1 MLPGKLCIGIV
12 EEDNPLKSYF
22 RMRPLLIEAGGEYQ
36 TRDFTEAYAK
46 DGCLRIVPDKNESS
60 HFKVRMRC
68 MGGYCVMDLRAH
80 DGENDKI
87 RLNKN
92 FRGDDTERNAYIVYS
107 DVVREPA
114 DGMIFEICDADSVD
128 ADGAW
133 TRELPH
139 TKRVLLDGADDLWI
153 VERDDMG
160 AIRARRD
167 GAAPANMQRFEIAS
181 EGGTLR
187 FAIRPLSDME
197 SVIAAPEIKRPEPA
211 PAAPRMQPEPAQARD
226 IKVFKPT
233 GEQLFS
239 EQCGLNP
246 RRNRSLQ
253 EIIEEKWR
261 HSRVDQLGHPVPA
274 NAMGVPLDNPVEIA
288 VRAIRRAWENP
299 AQHEELVNRI
309 ADMEAFLMAL
319 SARRRDSV
327 QRELQ
332 KQLENLEAERLM
344 EIDSLAQLRRQK
356 EGLRE
361 TLKAEIRAEEAE
373 ALRDATEKTQA
384 AKAELAKY
392 RAMADEAKETARFAE
407 DAFASLSDGRFEDR
421 LRDFALTSRA
431 AKLFSGDDEESA
443 SAPAVE
449 PVAPD
454 RGEWI
459 DRVMQAFSDE
469 GLQIDAQGAANLL
482 ICAALGDGLILSGA
496 ATADKTAA
504 AQAFARA
511 LSAQY
516 TGQMR
521 VFTRAAD
528 ANADFI
534 KDTYLPAV
542 ALIADANARPHED
555 IYMGLRGAAENL
567 IVVAACSD
575 GGFPISA
582 EALERGFM
590 IRIEPVAADAPWRAP
605 CAAQRE
611 FAPATL
617 ASLRH
622 AFLCEDARVSPD
634 AELKLREIREALNRH
649 GVRLSRHTLNQMYR
663 YCAAMQDGGFADGLR
678 ALDLAF
684 AQKALPA
691 VIADARIECLVEL
704 KDILAGLSACE
715 KVLAAPLPLLVGG
728 ADSQL
733 LPH

>member
-22 RMRPLLIEAGGEYQ
+22 RMRPLLIEADGEYHAC
-36 TRDFTEAYAK
+36 DFTETYAK

-60 HFKVRMRC
+60 HFKARRRC

-92 FRGDDTERNAYIVYS
+92 FRGDDSERNAYIVYS

-114 DGMIFEICDADSVD
+114 DDMIFEIFDADSAD
-128 ADGAW
+128 ASGAW
-133 TRELPH
+133 RRNLPR
-139 TKRVLLDGADDLWI
+139 TKHVLLEGADDLWI
-153 VERDDMG
+153 VERDDAG

-167 GAAPANMQRFEIAS
+167 GAAPENLQRFEIDS
-181 EGGTLR
+181 EGGALR
-187 FAIRPLSDME
+187 FAIRRACDMDT
-197 SVIAAPEIKRPEPA
+197 VIGVPEIKRPEPA
-211 PAAPRMQPEPAQARD
+211 PAAPRMQPVEAMQARE
-226 IKVFKPT
+226 IKAFKPT
-233 GEQLFS
+233 EEQLFS

-261 HSRVDQLGHPVPA
+261 HSRVDQLGHPIPA
-274 NAMGVPLDNPVEIA
+274 NAMGMPVDNPVETA
-288 VRAIRRAWENP
+288 VSAIRRAWENP

-319 SARRRDSV
+319 SARRSDSV
-327 QRELQ
+327 QRELR

-344 EIDSLAQLRRQK
+344 EIDALAQLRRQK

-361 TLKAEIRAEEAE
+361 TLKAEIRVEEAE
-373 ALRDATEKTQA
+373 ALRDAVEKTQA
-384 AKAELAKY
+384 AQAELAKY
-392 RAMADEAKETARFAE
+392 RAMAAEAQETARFAE
-407 DAFASLSDGRFEDR
+407 DAFASLTDGRFEDH

-431 AKLFSGDDEESA
+431 AKLFSGDAESA
-443 SAPAVE
+443 APDPIAFE
-449 PVAPD
+449 PIAPD

-459 DRVMQAFSDE
+459 ERVLQAFSDA
-469 GLQIDAQGAANLL
+469 GLQMDAQGAANLL
-482 ICAALGDGLILSGA
+482 ICASLGDGLILSGA
-496 ATADKTAA
+496 AAADKTAA

-521 VFTRAAD
+521 SFTRAAD

-534 KDTYLPAV
+534 RFNDLPAV
-542 ALIADANARPHED
+542 AVITDANARPNAD
-555 IYMGLRGAAENL
+555 IYMGLRDARENL
-567 IVVAACSD
+567 IVAAICADS
-575 GGFPISA
+575 GFPISA
-582 EALERGFM
+582 EALERGFL
-590 IRIEPVAADAPWRAP
+590 IRIQPVAADAPWRAP
-605 CAAQRE
+605 CLAQRE
-611 FAPATL
+611 FAPASL
-617 ASLRH
+617 ASLRR
-622 AFLCEDARVSPD
+622 AFLREDARVSPD

-649 GVRLSRHTLNQMYR
+649 NVRLSRHTLNQMYR

-691 VIADARIECLVEL
+691 VIADARIECLAEL
-704 KDILAGLSACE
+704 KDILAGLPACE
-715 KVLAAPLPLLVGG
+715 SMLAAPLPLPV
-728 ADSQL
+728 
-733 LPH
+733 